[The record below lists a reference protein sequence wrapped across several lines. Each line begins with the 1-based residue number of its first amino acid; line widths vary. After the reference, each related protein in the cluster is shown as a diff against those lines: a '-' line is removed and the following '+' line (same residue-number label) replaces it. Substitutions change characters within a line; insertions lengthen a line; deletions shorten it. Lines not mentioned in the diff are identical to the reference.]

1 MYSYDLYAAIV
12 PSGPPINVSVR
23 EVSYTSINVSWFPPV
38 HPNGLIRLYIIRV
51 SNSSFVNYTAT
62 GTSMHITEL
71 MPYQQY
77 SVSVSAVTI
86 DSGPFSPT
94 QIITLQEGGT

>member
-1 MYSYDLYAAIV
+1 
-12 PSGPPINVSVR
+12 
-23 EVSYTSINVSWFPPV
+23 
-38 HPNGLIRLYIIRV
+38 
-51 SNSSFVNYTAT
+51 
-62 GTSMHITEL
+62 MHITEL